1 MHISL
6 TIPLCAQVPL
16 PSGVSGAKEARPRLV
31 TLVVLKGSAEELDLP
46 ASDYWNVVTENSA
59 HDWYV
64 RQLWLKETKTG
75 P

>member
-1 MHISL
+1 L
-6 TIPLCAQVPL
+6 
-16 PSGVSGAKEARPRLV
+16 SGAKEARPRLV

-64 RQLWLKETKTG
+64 LRG
-75 P
+75 